1 MMDAPFTPKQRAHK
15 SRNASTQLARIDR
28 WVAEQLST
36 PWPLNCA
43 QLDLIR
49 RALASRRGAA

>member
-1 MMDAPFTPKQRAHK
+1 MDAPFSAEQRAHK
-15 SRNASTQLARIDR
+15 SRNASTQLTRIDR
-28 WVAEQLST
+28 WVAEQLSK
-36 PWPLNCA
+36 PWPLSCT